1 MSTEDGKREVEIDRD
16 AKRPLP
22 QDLRSAKPQVA
33 FCLYK
38 SWYAARLS
46 AKFKLEV
53 KFYPFPCA
61 RVV

>member
-1 MSTEDGKREVEIDRD
+1 VSTEDGKREVEIDRD